1 MNRIGIHLYN
11 RGPQASRALIV
22 EAARIADALPIDD
35 AWVFDHV
42 AIPPDQAQPS
52 QGIYIEPL
60 ATLAFIAGAT
70 QRLGV
75 GTRVLILPYR
85 HPYMIAKQVAAIQEL
100 SGGRFRLGCGVGWL
114 EAEFQVFGVDRKKR
128 GALTDAA
135 LEAIHRCFAA
145 DEVEMNGARVLF
157 RPRPPRPPIY
167 IGGAPPQALA
177 RAARFGD
184 GWMPGPTKDP
194 ETLRAPIAEL
204 RRAFT
209 AAGRPA
215 PEVVFS
221 DALLLDDPGA
231 ARAKIAQLE
240 DIGITQFGLYMPYE
254 TGAEFA
260 RLAETL
266 VRAVGR

>member
-1 MNRIGIHLYN
+1 MQIGIHLLN
-11 RGPQASRALIV
+11 RGPNARRELLRD
-22 EAARIADALPIDD
+22 AARIADRLPVDEL
-35 AWVFDHV
+35 WVFDHI
-42 AIPPDQAQPS
+42 AIPRDQS
-52 QGIYIEPL
+52 QGSGGRYIEPL
-60 ATLAFIAGAT
+60 ATLAFVAGAT
-70 QRLGV
+70 ERVGI

-85 HPYMIAKQVAAIQEL
+85 NPYMIAKSVASIQEL
-100 SGGRFRLGCGVGWL
+100 SGGRLRLGCGVGWL
-114 EAEFQVFGVDRKKR
+114 EAEFQVLGVDRKRR

-135 LEAIHRCFAA
+135 LEVIHRCFAA
-145 DEVEMNGARVLF
+145 DEVEVNGARVLF

-204 RRAFT
+204 RRQFA
-209 AAGRPA
+209 AAGKPA

-221 DALLLDDPGA
+221 DALPLDDPGA
-231 ARAKIAQLE
+231 ARAKIESLAE
-240 DIGITQFGLYMPYE
+240 IGVTQFGLYMPYE

-266 VRAVGR
+266 VRATGHG